1 MHESVA
7 LAAFMVWCNQTF
19 TPNTSHHH
27 TPNPPPRA
35 LATSQLLTASVE
47 FATLHTS

>member
-7 LAAFMVWCNQTF
+7 LVAFTVWCNQTF
-19 TPNTSHHH
+19 TLNTSHHR
-27 TPNPPPRA
+27 TPNPAPQA